1 MKQARVLKNVS
12 SKIPVSR
19 FLDYKAYLEAVYQAM
34 KTEMDSYSYMQF
46 AEDLGF
52 ARSNVMY
59 LIIKGQRP
67 LTTKT
72 GRKIAEALELK
83 AGERKYFDD
92 LVAYFDSDLAPE
104 REVHLQN
111 MVKQKTRTIAGSD
124 ELMAQLEYFT
134 EWYHVAIYEFSFT
147 PHFTDDPQELA
158 AALIPRIRLDQAKK
172 SLALLQK
179 LGLLALDPESKKL
192 KPTQA
197 RVATGHEIMS
207 MALVR
212 YHQKILEL
220 AKQALMTI
228 SVEEREISATSMAIA
243 PERMPRIKKEIR
255 NFRKKIMDLAAQDPE
270 PERVYQLSLQLFPMT
285 RKQRTEPT

>member
-1 MKQARVLKNVS
+1 MKNARIMRNVT
-12 SKIPVSR
+12 SKILVTKYM
-19 FLDYKAYLEAVYQAM
+19 DYKEYLEAIYQAM
-34 KTEMDSYSYMQF
+34 KLEMAAYSYMQF

-67 LTTKT
+67 LSNKT

-83 AGERKYFDD
+83 AVEKKYWDD
-92 LVAYFDSDLAPE
+92 LVAYFDSDLAAE
-104 REVHLQN
+104 REKILQN
-111 MVKQKTRTIAGSD
+111 LVKQKTRTISDSD

-134 EWYHVAIYEFSFT
+134 EWYHIAIYEYSFT
-147 PHFTDDPQELA
+147 SHFTDDPQALA
-158 AALIPRIRLDQAKK
+158 AALIPRIRVDQAKK

-179 LGLLALDPESKKL
+179 LGLLSLNPETGRL
-192 KPTQA
+192 KPTQE
-197 RVATGHEIMS
+197 RVTTGHEIMS

-228 SVEEREISATSMAIA
+228 SVEEREISATAMAIA
-243 PERMPRIKKEIR
+243 PERMPKIKKEIR
-255 NFRKKIMDLAAQDPE
+255 NFRKKIMDMAAQDPY

-285 RKQRTEPT
+285 RKHKEQ